1 MVVGQPC
8 HGMYSSIIEALRW
21 RPRRWTSG
29 LEAAGN
35 GGAGVSGLAAAK
47 SLAYRVGVSNC
58 FSPSLVVD
66 EADPKRL
73 SEGELDADPE
83 PEVGAEVPDSPSIL
97 TNSMPSSCWASR
109 AAAAG
114 AGGATTGETG
124 KIGGVAT
131 LAEVLGS
138 GLGAT
143 GTAAGSEAVAVSVV
157 SFFKR
162 GLRRGTF

>member
-1 MVVGQPC
+1 MVGQPC

-73 SEGELDADPE
+73 SEGEKIRALTYYLSVCKVVLT
-83 PEVGAEVPDSPSIL
+83 EVS
-97 TNSMPSSCWASR
+97 
-109 AAAAG
+109 
-114 AGGATTGETG
+114 
-124 KIGGVAT
+124 
-131 LAEVLGS
+131 
-138 GLGAT
+138 
-143 GTAAGSEAVAVSVV
+143 TAHDEAVIKNINFAMLQANDLIEL
-157 SFFKR
+157 R
-162 GLRRGTF
+162 GQQPLEPASHLWSLIECQPAPVY